1 MYHRYCSRRGV
12 NILYPNTIGYNLLPI
27 IRTVC
32 NNVST
37 IPTFVVID
45 MYHIVGHHSSNT
57 KRTSSVRDDHYMDVH
72 SLFVVIKMAAGY
84 ARDEHPDA
92 GGRQCIPFDSVSGI
106 FFSHQ
111 IDELRQARQTHQQLS
126 LPVRGFSSSVQNKK
140 TIFEHASEATLYK
153 LAETVFTFLDQV
165 CLLSYLSQ
173 CIVHV
178 HICSKAPVSWMY
190 TSVARLLHTL

>member
-32 NNVST
+32 NNVSN

-72 SLFVVIKMAAGY
+72 SLFVVIKMSAGY
-84 ARDEHPDA
+84 ARDEHPDV
-92 GGRQCIPFDSVSGI
+92 GGRLFIITHRCCVKILLFFVSTTPTCRADNG
-106 FFSHQ
+106 
-111 IDELRQARQTHQQLS
+111 T
-126 LPVRGFSSSVQNKK
+126 
-140 TIFEHASEATLYK
+140 
-153 LAETVFTFLDQV
+153 
-165 CLLSYLSQ
+165 
-173 CIVHV
+173 
-178 HICSKAPVSWMY
+178 CS
-190 TSVARLLHTL
+190 RHNNG